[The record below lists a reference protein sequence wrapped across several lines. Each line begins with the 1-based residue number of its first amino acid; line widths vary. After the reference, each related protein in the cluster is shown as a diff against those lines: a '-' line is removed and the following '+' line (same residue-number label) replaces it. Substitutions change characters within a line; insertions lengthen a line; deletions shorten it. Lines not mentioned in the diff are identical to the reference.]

1 MKKVFLKSL
10 AVAASLV
17 VLASCGNSKKG
28 NGFEL
33 KGTLTNA
40 SGEKL
45 VLEQMAGNSP
55 VFIDSAIVNEKGE
68 FEFTNVKA
76 TPLDFFRI
84 KTSEANFAIIVA
96 DSTHKMV
103 FTGDAKNLGKDYIV
117 WDKAACIKFKKP
129 GLKTV
134 SATFEISKE
143 KIAEIKSYVDSNGKG
158 DFTFFTTVNGENGE
172 IVAEVEKVL
181 YVRYKHFKKE

>member
-1 MKKVFLKSL
+1 MFSLRKNIKLINFYPPYLGSGISLKS
-10 AVAASLV
+10 
-17 VLASCGNSKKG
+17 
-28 NGFEL
+28 
-33 KGTLTNA
+33 
-40 SGEKL
+40 
-45 VLEQMAGNSP
+45 
-55 VFIDSAIVNEKGE
+55 VNP
-68 FEFTNVKA
+68 EFTQISVQLKIRWFNRNAVG
-76 TPLDFFRI
+76 
-84 KTSEANFAIIVA
+84 
-96 DSTHKMV
+96 THFGGSLYSMCDP
-103 FTGDAKNLGKDYIV
+103 FYMFILMENLGKDYIV

>member
-1 MKKVFLKSL
+1 MFSLRKNIKLINFYPPYLGSRISLKS
-10 AVAASLV
+10 
-17 VLASCGNSKKG
+17 
-28 NGFEL
+28 
-33 KGTLTNA
+33 
-40 SGEKL
+40 
-45 VLEQMAGNSP
+45 
-55 VFIDSAIVNEKGE
+55 VNP
-68 FEFTNVKA
+68 EFTQISVQLKMRWFNRNAVG
-76 TPLDFFRI
+76 
-84 KTSEANFAIIVA
+84 
-96 DSTHKMV
+96 THFGGSLYSMCDP
-103 FTGDAKNLGKDYIV
+103 FYMFILMENLGKDYIV

-158 DFTFFTTVNGENGE
+158 DLTFFTTVNGENGE

>member
-1 MKKVFLKSL
+1 MFSLRKNIKLINFYPPYLGSGISLKS
-10 AVAASLV
+10 V
-17 VLASCGNSKKG
+17 NS
-28 NGFEL
+28 
-33 KGTLTNA
+33 
-40 SGEKL
+40 
-45 VLEQMAGNSP
+45 
-55 VFIDSAIVNEKGE
+55 
-68 FEFTNVKA
+68 EFTQISVQLKMRWFNRNAVG
-76 TPLDFFRI
+76 
-84 KTSEANFAIIVA
+84 
-96 DSTHKMV
+96 THFGGSLYSMCDP
-103 FTGDAKNLGKDYIV
+103 FYMFILMENLGKDYIV